1 MKLNSLTMVNFRRFE
16 ELSVRFHPKLTV
28 IAARNGKGKTTV
40 LEAAAL
46 ALGPFVGAFDE
57 SRGENIKRTDA
68 RFTGDETQ
76 GQNEQAFPVILDAR
90 FDDPRIHSLRELRSG
105 KRSTTTRGSRPLADY
120 GKHLQHAVRKYEDV
134 DLPLVCYYS
143 SKRLWVHHNSTS
155 SKAVSKSRTAGYTD
169 CLSALSSIN
178 QLTQWVR
185 KAELVD
191 LQQQQRAKGGV
202 IGRSSNL
209 AGVSR
214 AVANV
219 LADEGWT
226 DFHYNFNLDSLAM
239 HHPDHGTLPITIM
252 SDGIRAMTSLSAD
265 IARRACQLNPHH
277 GPDAPRVTPGI
288 VLIDE
293 VDLHLH
299 PEWQQRVLGRLQE
312 TFPLV
317 QFVVSTH
324 SPQVLS
330 SVSSANIRTIDREG
344 EHSWSAASP
353 VDEIKGLSSE
363 VALSEVMEVS
373 PTPPVPE
380 TEILDKYTELIEQGL
395 AQSEQA
401 KNLRAELENT
411 YGDTHRVLRDADRR
425 IRFQSL
431 KSRS

>member
-1 MKLNSLTMVNFRRFE
+1 
-16 ELSVRFHPKLTV
+16 
-28 IAARNGKGKTTV
+28 
-40 LEAAAL
+40 
-46 ALGPFVGAFDE
+46 
-57 SRGENIKRTDA
+57 
-68 RFTGDETQ
+68 
-76 GQNEQAFPVILDAR
+76 
-90 FDDPRIHSLRELRSG
+90 
-105 KRSTTTRGSRPLADY
+105 
-120 GKHLQHAVRKYEDV
+120 
-134 DLPLVCYYS
+134 
-143 SKRLWVHHNSTS
+143 
-155 SKAVSKSRTAGYTD
+155 
-169 CLSALSSIN
+169 
-178 QLTQWVR
+178 
-185 KAELVD
+185 
-191 LQQQQRAKGGV
+191 
-202 IGRSSNL
+202 
-209 AGVSR
+209 
-214 AVANV
+214 
-219 LADEGWT
+219 
-226 DFHYNFNLDSLAM
+226 
-239 HHPDHGTLPITIM
+239 M
-252 SDGIRAMTSLSAD
+252 SDGIRAMISLSAD

-380 TEILDKYTELIEQGL
+380 TEILNEYTELIEQGL

-401 KNLRAELENT
+401 KNLRAVLENT

-431 KSRS
+431 KSRN